1 MTVLDT
7 LHIPTLDR
15 QRVPVKTLIEQ
26 LQPTPFNKKLIES
39 HVASIYLVSLLNEQ
53 TIHCRAYKD
62 DEYSY
67 QAIYVLQVTLKKS
80 DQLTDLSSQLHSAFA
95 EPTILL
101 YTTGSKEWISAAPKR
116 INKLDNTKTVLEDIV
131 VQEIKNNSIQHIN
144 LENIKAKDLKD
155 YYIQLVQI
163 IYKIG
168 IQELIGIYPTIND
181 DYKLI
186 IKEYQQL
193 QVNIN
198 SLKEQYK
205 KASMKSEK
213 IDIDDQIFN
222 EEQKQNKL
230 LDKLRGETSGIK

>member
-1 MTVLDT
+1 M
-7 LHIPTLDR
+7 
-15 QRVPVKTLIEQ
+15 
-26 LQPTPFNKKLIES
+26 
-39 HVASIYLVSLLNEQ
+39 
-53 TIHCRAYKD
+53 
-62 DEYSY
+62 
-67 QAIYVLQVTLKKS
+67 
-80 DQLTDLSSQLHSAFA
+80 
-95 EPTILL
+95 
-101 YTTGSKEWISAAPKR
+101 
-116 INKLDNTKTVLEDIV
+116 
-131 VQEIKNNSIQHIN
+131 
-144 LENIKAKDLKD
+144 
-155 YYIQLVQI
+155 
-163 IYKIG
+163 
-168 IQELIGIYPTIND
+168 IGIYPTIND